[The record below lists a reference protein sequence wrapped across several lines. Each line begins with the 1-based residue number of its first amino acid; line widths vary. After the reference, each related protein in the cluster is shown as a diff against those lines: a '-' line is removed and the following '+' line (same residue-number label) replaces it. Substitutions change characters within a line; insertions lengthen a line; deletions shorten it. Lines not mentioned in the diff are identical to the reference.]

1 MDQVRFGGSLVAPYA
16 MPGEPPQQ
24 TETVIAP
31 EDRRFGGSL
40 IAPYTGTVGVME
52 PAPEPVIVEDIEDIG
67 DEETPIA
74 EYIGDDETP
83 IVEDINDDETPVE
96 DTLEALMD
104 VQDEHIPDS
113 SNPFHGKGKKRR

>member
-40 IAPYTGTVGVME
+40 VAPYTGTVGAME
-52 PAPEPVIVEDIEDIG
+52 PAQPMFEPSPEPVIVEDIS
-67 DEETPIA
+67 
-74 EYIGDDETP
+74 DDETP
-83 IVEDINDDETPVE
+83 AENA
-96 DTLEALMD
+96 LEALMD
-104 VQDEHIPDS
+104 VRDEHIPDS
-113 SNPFHGKGKKRR
+113 SKPFHGKGKKRR